1 MNRWVKIML
10 GITLF
15 AYIGFWANKKF
26 ISNLPHAVGKPID
39 TFNGVVVYYNGKI
52 SHVSGR
58 NLTADNYNLGLRYQ
72 CVEFVKRY
80 YYEFLKHKMPDPY
93 GHAKDFYDKTVS
105 DGQKNGKRGLFQYS
119 NPSLTKPSI
128 HDLVIFAGHVGNS
141 FGHVAIISNVNEHE
155 IEIVQ
160 QNPGIYGNS
169 RERFPLI
176 FQNGFWK
183 INHERI
189 LGWLRKND

>member
-1 MNRWVKIML
+1 MNCWIKIFL
-10 GITLF
+10 GIVLLG
-15 AYIGFWANKKF
+15 YVGFWANKKF
-26 ISNLPHAVGKPID
+26 SSNLPHAVGQPVD

-80 YYEFLKHKMPDPY
+80 YYEFLKHKMLDPY
-93 GHAKDFYDKTVS
+93 GHAKDFYDKSVP

-119 NPSLTKPSI
+119 NPSRTKPEI
-128 HDLVIFAGHVGNS
+128 HDLVIFDGHAGNS
-141 FGHVAIISNVNEHE
+141 YGHVAIISDVNDYE

-160 QNPGIYGNS
+160 QNPGIFGNS
-169 RERFPLI
+169 RERFPLT
-176 FQNGFWK
+176 FQNDSWK
-183 INHERI
+183 ITHDRI
-189 LGWLRKND
+189 LGWLRKK